1 MLFILLFHFLKN
13 YLSILRKILG
23 CYFWFI
29 PYVWKSIYWKK
40 TTPIITIEPI
50 WSLVFQYC
58 NWVPYFSN
66 YLIRSL
72 YCYVIQFLTSRFY
85 MEQQLLSFF
94 VVTKP
99 ELFFWSKSLILFGA
113 AWPQKEVGLGLN
125 WPVNARP
132 NIKERF

>member
-13 YLSILRKILG
+13 YLSILRKILD
-23 CYFWFI
+23 CYIWFI
-29 PYVWKSIYWKK
+29 PYVWKSIYREK

-50 WSLVFQYC
+50 WSSVFQYC

-66 YLIRSL
+66 YSIRFL
-72 YCYVIQFLTSRFY
+72 YYYVIQFLTSRIY
-85 MEQQLLSFF
+85 VEQQLLFF
-94 VVTKP
+94 LCHKAWSV
-99 ELFFWSKSLILFGA
+99 FWSKSLILFGA

>member
-23 CYFWFI
+23 CYIWSI
-29 PYVWKSIYWKK
+29 PYVWKSIYWEK

-66 YLIRSL
+66 YSIRSL

-99 ELFFWSKSLILFGA
+99 ELFFLVKKPDLIWSSMTTKRGGPGPKLTRQREA
-113 AWPQKEVGLGLN
+113 QY
-125 WPVNARP
+125 
-132 NIKERF
+132 